1 MIGHSRQNAF
11 LLPLALLSLLVVSII
26 TINGYLYIQNHIS
39 SLSQY
44 EKSLEM
50 ESKQYQFEQ
59 LIFENKNIQNS
70 KISSQIVPLSGFYN
84 ISFLTHTD
92 VEGETRLVEE
102 QFQILTRLIARCAS
116 VSNATIVA
124 NSISTY
130 MVANAPTHK
139 GFGLLDLFNELSLP
153 LDVGIKLLPC
163 LRIAPRSY
171 SLNLK
176 LASHITLNSYFDLNA
191 ADVAKLALY
200 LAGGEIPNS
209 DALKLYLSQLDK
221 EKDFDALLRNTNF
234 STSIDHK
241 ALVLFENGETFGYL
255 DAIKDARGLWEK
267 NRSVFLW
274 TPMD

>member
-116 VSNATIVA
+116 VSNATIVV